1 MERLFIKKIRV
12 DIKKSYIIMIQG
24 LKMNTAVIIIIFIVA
39 LLISVGFLILVLT
52 LVPAINQLRS
62 LLFDLEKTSSEVR
75 DLTFKLKGIS
85 EKVDEDI
92 DKVDSLLN
100 SSKKTID
107 VVSKSANLINKNILK
122 RSAGIFTLFSALK
135 FGWNFAKKIKGGK

>member
-1 MERLFIKKIRV
+1 
-12 DIKKSYIIMIQG
+12 
-24 LKMNTAVIIIIFIVA
+24 MNTAIIIVIFIVA

-52 LVPAINQLRS
+52 LVPAINQLKS
-62 LLFDLEKTSSEVR
+62 LLFDLEKTSSEAR
-75 DLTFKLKGIS
+75 DLTSKLKVIS

-92 DKVDSLLN
+92 NKVDSLLN

-107 VVSKSANLINKNILK
+107 IASKSANLINKKILK

-135 FGWNFAKKIKGGK
+135 FGWNFAKKFKGGK

>member
-1 MERLFIKKIRV
+1 
-12 DIKKSYIIMIQG
+12 
-24 LKMNTAVIIIIFIVA
+24 MNTAIIIVIFIVA

>member
-1 MERLFIKKIRV
+1 
-12 DIKKSYIIMIQG
+12 
-24 LKMNTAVIIIIFIVA
+24 MNTALIIIIFIVA

-62 LLFDLEKTSSEVR
+62 LLFDLEKTSLEVR
-75 DLTFKLKGIS
+75 DFTFRLKGIS

-92 DKVDSLLN
+92 DKVDLLLN

-122 RSAGIFTLFSALK
+122 KSAGIFTLFSALK
-135 FGWNFAKKIKGGK
+135 FGWNFAKKFKRRKTNV

>member
-1 MERLFIKKIRV
+1 
-12 DIKKSYIIMIQG
+12 
-24 LKMNTAVIIIIFIVA
+24 MNTAIIIVIFIVA

-52 LVPAINQLRS
+52 LVPAINQLKS
-62 LLFDLEKTSSEVR
+62 LLFDLEKTSSEAR
-75 DLTFKLKGIS
+75 DLTSKLKVIS

-92 DKVDSLLN
+92 NKVDSLLN

-107 VVSKSANLINKNILK
+107 IVSKSANLINKNILK

-135 FGWNFAKKIKGGK
+135 FGWNFAKKFKGGK

>member
-1 MERLFIKKIRV
+1 
-12 DIKKSYIIMIQG
+12 
-24 LKMNTAVIIIIFIVA
+24 MNTALIIIIFIVA

-62 LLFDLEKTSSEVR
+62 LLFDLEKTSLEVR
-75 DLTFKLKGIS
+75 DLTFRLKGIS

-92 DKVDSLLN
+92 DKVDLLLN

-107 VVSKSANLINKNILK
+107 VVSKSANLINKNILRK
-122 RSAGIFTLFSALK
+122 SAGIFTLFSALK
-135 FGWNFAKKIKGGK
+135 FGWNFAKKFKRRKTNV